1 MSGAYAVLEGA
12 PAIVSAV
19 TRYVVADATRV
30 ASFVT
35 PEVAAALRKYVARG
49 APWFDATALRSG
61 DRKLGLGSSAA
72 IVVAS
77 LAALEVEA
85 RGPLHDLE
93 LREAVFNAALD
104 AHREAQPGGSG
115 IDVASAVR
123 GGTILASLN
132 VCGLKVAPI
141 HFPRG
146 LYSSVW
152 FSGHSASTQALLGR
166 IRAFQSEKPYEARRL
181 LDAQASAAMDAAQA
195 LLSDDTGRFL
205 VAVGRQ
211 RECLD
216 ALGKSAQAPV
226 VTDEVRHLDERA
238 RKEAGVVL
246 PAGAGGGDVAIFFG
260 TAPPS
265 GDWVRAA
272 QAMGHVPLTG
282 VSLGARGVHVAPE
295 TRNSRREGESL
306 PSP

>member
-1 MSGAYAVLEGA
+1 MRVLAPGKIVVSGAYAVLEGA

-195 LLSDDTGRFL
+195 
-205 VAVGRQ
+205 
-211 RECLD
+211 
-216 ALGKSAQAPV
+216 PV

-306 PSP
+306 PSPQKWVIGRTTCRKRS